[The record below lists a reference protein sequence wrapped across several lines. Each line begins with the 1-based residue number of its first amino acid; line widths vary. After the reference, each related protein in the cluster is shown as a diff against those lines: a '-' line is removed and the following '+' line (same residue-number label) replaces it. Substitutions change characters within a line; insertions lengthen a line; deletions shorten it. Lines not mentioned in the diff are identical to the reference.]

1 MYDKFE
7 HSSAVIVAHL
17 HTKIN
22 HGLNNAA
29 DAVDRP
35 PCAYEFIWP
44 YLRPAYLTAAL
55 TLTRLSLTKG
65 HAISADDTDHGGGGD
80 VAIWKLPAV
89 CCFFFSSTAGLYC
102 CVHHDTN
109 RPAQRKQDTKK
120 KKCVGL
126 DGNTKTRL
134 TIDRKQFGGPFTT
147 TSGYTSPRSAD

>member
-1 MYDKFE
+1 MEPLQAPSLYDKFE

-65 HAISADDTDHGGGGD
+65 HAISADDTDHGGD

-89 CCFFFSSTAGLYC
+89 CCFFFLPLLAYIVASITIPIGRRNENK
-102 CVHHDTN
+102 T
-109 RPAQRKQDTKK
+109 RKK
-120 KKCVGL
+120 KNVS
-126 DGNTKTRL
+126 D
-134 TIDRKQFGGPFTT
+134 
-147 TSGYTSPRSAD
+147 

>member
-1 MYDKFE
+1 MEPLQAPSLYDKFE

-22 HGLNNAA
+22 HGLDNAA

-65 HAISADDTDHGGGGD
+65 HAISADDTDHGGGCRYLEITRC
-80 VAIWKLPAV
+80 VL
-89 CCFFFSSTAGLYC
+89 FFFFFHCWLILLRPSRYQSAG
-102 CVHHDTN
+102 
-109 RPAQRKQDTKK
+109 A
-120 KKCVGL
+120 
-126 DGNTKTRL
+126 TKTRHEKKKMCR
-134 TIDRKQFGGPFTT
+134 IRRQHKNAAHDR
-147 TSGYTSPRSAD
+147 S